1 MYVIPF
7 GGILVFLSMVNF
19 IAFGF
24 IYWFHLL
31 VSLSGHLWYIVVI
44 LVLFAGI
51 LEYAVYLMPPR
62 KVYFVHQWETLLDK
76 RRKCLILCVWIRK

>member
-1 MYVIPF
+1 
-7 GGILVFLSMVNF
+7 MVNF
-19 IAFGF
+19 TAFGF

-51 LEYAVYLMPPR
+51 LEYAVFLMPPR
-62 KVYFVHQWETLLDK
+62 EVSFLHQWETGLTFGVFD
-76 RRKCLILCVWIRK
+76 CILSVWKPA